1 MSSSIEN
8 ESRCPCGTGD
18 TYGQCCGRFHAGSA
32 APTAEALMR
41 SRYCA
46 YALLGR
52 DPQRFGAYLHA
63 TWDLATR
70 PGLAELSEPGPDWMR
85 LQILGATGGPFDNA
99 ATVEFVALY
108 RDDDGAR
115 HRMHEL
121 SRFRR
126 EGGRWLYID
135 GDVR

>member
-8 ESRCPCGTGD
+8 ESRCPCGAGE
-18 TYGQCCGRFHAGSA
+18 TYGQCCGRFHAGAA

-46 YALLGR
+46 YALLAR

-63 TWDLATR
+63 TWDPATR
-70 PGLAELSEPGPDWMR
+70 PRLAELREPGPEWVR
-85 LQILGATGGPFDNA
+85 LQVLTTTGGPFDDA
-99 ATVEFVALY
+99 ATVEFVALH

-126 EGGRWLYID
+126 DDGRWLYID

>member
-1 MSSSIEN
+1 MAQSIEN
-8 ESRCPCGTGD
+8 DLRCPCGTGD
-18 TYGQCCGRFHAGSA
+18 TYAECCGRFHAGPA

-63 TWDLATR
+63 TWDPATR
-70 PGLAELSEPGPDWMR
+70 PALAEPGPEWMR
-85 LQILGATGGPFDNA
+85 LQILGASGGPFDDA

-126 EGGRWLYID
+126 ESGRWLYID